1 MKNNIIVFGGVHI
14 DILADYSKK
23 DKIRVDRVGE
33 LHYSI
38 GGTAYN
44 IAYHLAE
51 KKNKIYLYSVLNRN
65 SYSTLWIIRET
76 KNTLIKTLFQIDH
89 STFTENG
96 FVAIRQ
102 DGNLERAVTSSYLSK
117 AELEPKLLE
126 KYCKNKDIAVIDCNF
141 ESHQIATIMKYCKK
155 HDLLVVIAATSDSK
169 VKRISPILKNYVVD
183 VVTMNELEACSFF
196 CIKKIEDL
204 TVAMIPF
211 NLSNLVIT
219 LGAKGHV
226 IYSDG
231 KITYFEAPH
240 ISEIVS
246 TSGSG
251 DALSAAIV
259 SSISENNGVI
269 NWDDCNKKICEFVG
283 EAITQHGTYLKPTRK
298 GVPYKL
304 VVTWGIIFFICI
316 ILALYCFFAD
326 HSRLGLYL
334 TIIGLII
341 AFGQIVRSEMK
352 D

>member
-14 DILADYSKK
+14 DILADYNKK
-23 DKIRVDRVGE
+23 DKVRIDRVGE

-44 IAYHLAE
+44 IAYNLSE
-51 KKNKIYLYSVLNRN
+51 KKKKVYLFSVLNKN

-76 KNTLIKTLFQIDH
+76 KNTRIKTLFQIDH
-89 STFTENG
+89 STYTENG

-117 AELEPKLLE
+117 AELNPKLLE

-141 ESHQIATIMKYCKK
+141 ESHQMATIVKFCNS
-155 HDLLVVIAATSDSK
+155 HNLLIMIAATSDSK
-169 VKRISPILKNYVVD
+169 VKRISPILNNYVID
-183 VVTMNELEACSFF
+183 VVTMNEIEACSFF
-196 CIKKIEDL
+196 CIKKIDNL
-204 TVAMIPF
+204 TVDMIPK

-219 LGAKGHV
+219 LGAKGHL
-226 IYSDG
+226 IYSNG
-231 KITYFEAPH
+231 EISFFEAPH
-240 ISEIVS
+240 ISEVVS
-246 TSGSG
+246 TSGAG

-259 SSISENNGVI
+259 SSISDNDGVL
-269 NWDDCNKKICEFVG
+269 NWNDCNKRICEFVG

-304 VVTWGIIFFICI
+304 VVTWGIIFIICI
-316 ILALYCFFAD
+316 FLALYCFFTD

-334 TIIGLII
+334 TIIGIII
-341 AFGQIVRSEMK
+341 AFGQIIRSEMK